1 MKKILM
7 AFAALIALAAC
18 NSKQAAAPEAED
30 GNAAQEVAFTV
41 AQNYFFKNNQQLPDN
56 PKITTAEEFN
66 KLFGMATTMGEGGK
80 PTAIDFSKQ
89 FVLAIVQP
97 VTDFATEINPLKVE
111 EKGDTLFYTYGVKTG
126 EKQSFSIQPVSI
138 IILDKEYEN
147 KQVVLVDEQLATY
160 GPAIDRYL
168 VNEIGKHYTQGDYC
182 VPVSAIVAID
192 DSNAEDVRVW
202 GDYWVFNYN
211 QVGDTLKCISGGSHP
226 GLMHLKQAENGFG
239 VTAFDPV
246 EDGSQYLP
254 TAQKIFG
261 DKFDAFQALH
271 SNDSKRESLRAGALA
286 DYVRKHGLKATLY
299 QDFGWPAKE
308 LK

>member
-168 VNEIGKHYTQGDYC
+168 VNEIGKHYTQGEHR
-182 VPVSAIVAID
+182 VPVSATTIR
-192 DSNAEDVRVW
+192 S
-202 GDYWVFNYN
+202 
-211 QVGDTLKCISGGSHP
+211 
-226 GLMHLKQAENGFG
+226 
-239 VTAFDPV
+239 
-246 EDGSQYLP
+246 
-254 TAQKIFG
+254 
-261 DKFDAFQALH
+261 
-271 SNDSKRESLRAGALA
+271 
-286 DYVRKHGLKATLY
+286 ATR
-299 QDFGWPAKE
+299 
-308 LK
+308 